1 MTNYTPH
8 VKLRYIHRQSLT
20 ALAEVLKGICAF
32 IIQTLTHKSYADK
45 TFFVLSNPMT
55 DKSVFGK
62 FGLIAVTNQLKWL
75 KSVKKDIL
83 LIRYSEDKI
92 AVSVEM
98 ML

>member
-1 MTNYTPH
+1 
-8 VKLRYIHRQSLT
+8 
-20 ALAEVLKGICAF
+20 
-32 IIQTLTHKSYADK
+32 
-45 TFFVLSNPMT
+45 MT